1 MRLASDE
8 IVRLVWL
15 LVVVGPDAL
24 AMRSSLMLS
33 DLGQILWALVVLIL
47 TVYSCPRYLLLLS
60 YKVDKTM

>member
-1 MRLASDE
+1 MS
-8 IVRLVWL
+8 
-15 LVVVGPDAL
+15 
-24 AMRSSLMLS
+24 S